1 MLAASNLEHWDE
13 LAELDRQRRGLL
25 EQFSSLTQE
34 HLTDQQK
41 INHLE
46 INRLAERLR
55 LQDRQLQQAVS
66 SAHSAILKVLHNIRS
81 GRSARKAYI
90 NEPSSI

>member
-34 HLTDQQK
+34 QVTDQQK
-41 INHLE
+41 IN
-46 INRLAERLR
+46 RLAEQLR
-55 LQDRQLQQAVS
+55 LQDQQLQQTVS

-81 GRSARKAYI
+81 GRSARKAYS
-90 NEPSSI
+90 NEPFST